1 MPSRTRPVCLAV
13 LLAAVFAAQAGT
25 VEVSYDAS
33 TPFADAGRTQGERED
48 NLAALTAY
56 LQGLGVRLPGA
67 GQQLRVQLLDVD
79 LAGTVRP
86 VGRTGQE
93 LRILRGG
100 ADWPRI
106 KLRYTLLEDGR
117 EVRSGEEWL
126 ADLGYQTRQ
135 PGYGGET
142 GDPLRHEK
150 RLLADWFEARFGA
163 TAGAPH

>member
-1 MPSRTRPVCLAV
+1 MSSLARHGCLAALV
-13 LLAAVFAAQAGT
+13 AAAFAAHAGT
-25 VEVSYDAS
+25 VDVSYDAS
-33 TPFADAGRTQGERED
+33 APFADAGRTQSERED

-56 LQGLGVRLPGA
+56 LQGLGARLPGA
-67 GQQLRVQLLDVD
+67 GRQLRVRLLDVD

-93 LRILRGG
+93 MRIVRGG

-135 PGYGGET
+135 PGYGSET
-142 GDPLRHEK
+142 GDALRYEK
-150 RLLADWFEARFGA
+150 RLLADWFDARFV
-163 TAGAPH
+163 TAGGAPQ